1 MRRKCIIGAVISAII
16 LIPTSIILFRG
27 RQEMPREDTGY
38 SDSRESDEERDK
50 PKKEEAQDTEADR
63 RNPEEE
69 VQNES
74 ENVQDTDKAVRTEE
88 TGATGEV
95 EEQKKIELTDYAAL
109 PVEEFIKETGIPL
122 YKKEEGTW
130 RTEDDTVWVYTNT
143 DDGSIASLSV
153 GGWEA
158 ADREKAAYT
167 VAGINLDDDIS
178 DLEHTILKDTG
189 YWSRGSGY
197 SDYTGLYL
205 SKLGIETLTLTN
217 SGDGKVD
224 TIYAYFDMSLKEGT
238 EDLEY
243 NWCAKVRQ
251 KEGVRNDRLETTEDP
266 YAVMPDRLM
275 LSEEIE
281 KTVVWIRYP
290 SIEIPGKPEMTENI
304 NNLILETVDQI
315 EEKTCRKTD
324 ENIIVQAYYVIPYM
338 TSKFISITFRVEVK
352 HNGEDAWTSWQY
364 CNINIAKNG
373 EGATLADLGITRED
387 VITACGASQI
397 PLDVEGY
404 LKEYDTRWNQLE
416 ILPIEYWI
424 FVPALDRQPDEDIYA
439 SVRMNK
445 PRPE

>member
-1 MRRKCIIGAVISAII
+1 MRRKCMIGAVISATI
-16 LIPTSIILFRG
+16 LILISIILFRG
-27 RQEMPREDTGY
+27 RRELPREDTGNL
-38 SDSRESDEERDK
+38 ESGEAEMEGDK
-50 PKKEEAQDTEADR
+50 LQKEEIQDIEEDEW
-63 RNPEEE
+63 NPEKE
-69 VQNES
+69 VQNEQ
-74 ENVQDTDKAVRTEE
+74 ENVQDTGNAVRTEE
-88 TGATGEV
+88 TGAMEE

-130 RTEDDTVWVYTNT
+130 KTENDTVWVYTNT
-143 DDGSIASLSV
+143 DDGSITSLFV
-153 GGWEA
+153 DGWEA

-224 TIYAYFDMSLKEGT
+224 SMCAYFDMSLKEGT

-251 KEGVRNDRLETTEDP
+251 KEGVRNDWLETTEDP

-275 LSEEIE
+275 LSDEIE

-304 NNLILETVDQI
+304 NNLILETVEQI
-315 EEKTCRKTD
+315 EEKTYRKTD

-338 TSKFISITFRVEVK
+338 TSKFISIKFRVEVK
-352 HNGEDAWTSWQY
+352 HNGEGIFTPAQY

-373 EGATLADLGITRED
+373 TGATLADLGITRED

-404 LKEYDTRWNQLE
+404 LEEYDTRWNQFV
-416 ILPIEYWI
+416 IYPIEYRI
-424 FVPALDRQPDEDIYA
+424 YVPALDRQPDEDIFA
-439 SVRMNK
+439 SVRVNK
-445 PRPE
+445 PWTE